1 MNKLHLLVFSTLAG
15 ICATATAASFDYD
28 ILVVACDA
36 SNCAKVAERTVV
48 AGSGGKTAFQQD
60 DFKLE
65 IEPLALRGAEMEA
78 KVSLDF
84 LPSRQDAGGGWLG
97 SARSNRR
104 AQVLVEPCTL
114 KSGVF
119 SSLAALAS
127 GGKTY
132 HAWVRL
138 AAR

>member
-1 MNKLHLLVFSTLAG
+1 MNTLHLLMFSTLAS
-15 ICATATAASFDYD
+15 ICPAATAASFDYD

-36 SNCAKVAERTVV
+36 SNCAKVAERTLA

-65 IEPLALRGAEMEA
+65 IEPLALRGEEMDA
-78 KVSLDF
+78 RISLDF
-84 LPSRQDAGGGWLG
+84 IPTRQDGGWLG
-97 SARSNRR
+97 STRSNQRM
-104 AQVLVEPCTL
+104 QVLVEPCTL
-114 KSGVF
+114 KPGVF

-127 GGKTY
+127 AGRTY
-132 HAWVRL
+132 RAWIRL